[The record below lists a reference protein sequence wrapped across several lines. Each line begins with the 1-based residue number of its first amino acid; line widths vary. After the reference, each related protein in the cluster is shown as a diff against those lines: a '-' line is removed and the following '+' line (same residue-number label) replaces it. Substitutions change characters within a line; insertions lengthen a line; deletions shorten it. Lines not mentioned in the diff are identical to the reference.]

1 MNSLGSYVI
10 NMDCNEHCEC
20 PTSRL
25 QPICSK
31 GILRFLHNI
40 YFVTF
45 TTDGVTNFYSPCH
58 AGCET
63 KETIPD
69 LGDPAKNTTL
79 YSSCKCV
86 KQATEERNTSISRPW
101 VNRELLVKHNI
112 EYPALDLV
120 DRIHRWT

>member
-1 MNSLGSYVI
+1 MYGEMTESGAYKVSVACNS
-10 NMDCNEHCEC
+10 ECEC
-20 PTSRL
+20 SVSRM

-31 GILRFLHNI
+31 
-40 YFVTF
+40 
-45 TTDGVTNFYSPCH
+45 DGVTNFYSPCH
-58 AGCET
+58 AGCEA
-63 KETIPD
+63 KESIPD